1 MINELQPTSE
11 KDAALW
17 ELAKKRTKFKK
28 SLSVYIIVNIF
39 LWALWYFGDD
49 DSYTW
54 GIRHWPWPLW
64 TSLGWGLGIALQYIG
79 AYISPKSISVEN
91 EYQKLKNK

>member
-1 MINELQPTSE
+1 MTTEQPTNE

-17 ELAKKRTKFKK
+17 ELAKKRASFKK
-28 SLSVYIIVNIF
+28 SLSVYIIVNLF

-49 DSYTW
+49 NNYTW
-54 GIRHWPWPLW
+54 SFRHWPWPLW
-64 TSLGWGLGIALQYIG
+64 TSLGWGVGIALQYAS
-79 AYISPKSISVEN
+79 AYIAPKSISVEN